1 MVKTLKR
8 KKQLKIRN
16 TKRSKRGGV
25 DEKLLSA
32 AELAARPPLNKISVS
47 ENMDKEKA
55 KHIRYKA
62 KHKILGHIPKL
73 ASKSFGKTDL
83 VKEVS
88 RNKAETSESKH
99 FQPEEISQFLR
110 NRWYAIEADA
120 LSQDRENAEKA
131 ALDADKAD
139 AQRVFVT
146 ALTKSIPNMSDEDID
161 KYLEIL
167 IKKPQKNDIDSLYW
181 QLKKYNPSL
190 LLQLKKEKEIRKNLT
205 AQVFNQLNI
214 LQDSESSDSESLVAP
229 SSNAATIP
237 LPHSRPPA
245 IEAETTARAR
255 KSKKKTK
262 KTKKEKRIVAREPRD
277 ENAQAIELDDTI
289 KKSDA
294 RKKRENMISNSYAA
308 KVLSK
313 RWIVEMEM
321 DMNMIPRD
329 KHYLVLGDLRE
340 SVVKELTG
348 GELKNW
354 IIILENMMVKRIIN
368 GWYRLRNG
376 RKINNI
382 DFGPTDK
389 EYTKQFLLKTK
400 NDLQSIINNILSKD
414 ANNVVFDNTTNQER
428 FVKTIKNLIRA
439 DKIRFVK
446 DIGDSSN
453 TQLKALS
460 LNLGTYMIELFNRAQ
475 KEEKEAKE
483 PINKYQDLLIG
494 LVKDDEIDMKTKIY
508 HLRSIVKDMTD
519 LELYSLKS
527 HSVFTRSNWLKLRNE
542 DKSLTA
548 PIGIELDKE
557 NRNRVVKDLIKFGWT
572 IDSINKYVLDDAVA
586 RQRQFNDQM
595 ARAAAERDE
604 DDDIYS

>member
-16 TKRSKRGGV
+16 TKRSKLGGV

-55 KHIRYKA
+55 KLIRYKA

-73 ASKSFGKTDL
+73 ASQNFGKTDL

-88 RNKAETSESKH
+88 RNKVETSENKH

-146 ALTKSIPNMSDEDID
+146 TLTKNIPNMSDEDID

-190 LLQLKKEKEIRKNLT
+190 LLQLKKEKELRKNLT

-214 LQDSESSDSESLVAP
+214 LQDSESSDAESLATPSSTETTFPLPVAP
-229 SSNAATIP
+229 ASAA
-237 LPHSRPPA
+237 RP
-245 IEAETTARAR
+245 
-255 KSKKKTK
+255 KKKKQKKTK
-262 KTKKEKRIVAREPRD
+262 KGKRVVPHVRRA

-354 IIILENMMVKRIIN
+354 IIILENMMVKRIII

-400 NDLQSIINNILSKD
+400 NDLQSIINNIVSKD

-475 KEEKEAKE
+475 KEEKEAE
-483 PINKYQDLLIG
+483 GPINKYQDLLIG

-572 IDSINKYVLDDAVA
+572 IDSINKYVLDIRDPTTA
-586 RQRQFNDQM
+586 DG
-595 ARAAAERDE
+595 DE

>member
-16 TKRSKRGGV
+16 TKRSKLGGV

-55 KHIRYKA
+55 KLIRYKA

-73 ASKSFGKTDL
+73 ASQNFGKTDL

-88 RNKAETSESKH
+88 RNKVETSENKY

-146 ALTKSIPNMSDEDID
+146 TLTKNIPNMSDEDID

-190 LLQLKKEKEIRKNLT
+190 LLQLKKEKELRKNLT

-214 LQDSESSDSESLVAP
+214 LQDSESSDAESLATPSSTVTTFPLPVAP
-229 SSNAATIP
+229 ASAA
-237 LPHSRPPA
+237 RP
-245 IEAETTARAR
+245 
-255 KSKKKTK
+255 KKKKQKKTK
-262 KTKKEKRIVAREPRD
+262 KGKRVVPHVRRV

-475 KEEKEAKE
+475 KEEKEAEE

-572 IDSINKYVLDDAVA
+572 IDSINKYVLDIRDPTTA
-586 RQRQFNDQM
+586 DG
-595 ARAAAERDE
+595 DE

>member
-16 TKRSKRGGV
+16 TKRSKLGGV

-55 KHIRYKA
+55 KLIRYKA

-73 ASKSFGKTDL
+73 ASQNFGKTDL

-88 RNKAETSESKH
+88 RNKVETSENKH

-120 LSQDRENAEKA
+120 LSQDREKAEKA

-146 ALTKSIPNMSDEDID
+146 TLTKNIPNMSDEDID

-190 LLQLKKEKEIRKNLT
+190 LLQLKKEKELRKNLT

-214 LQDSESSDSESLVAP
+214 LQDSESSDAESLATPSSTETTFPLPVAP
-229 SSNAATIP
+229 ASAA
-237 LPHSRPPA
+237 RP
-245 IEAETTARAR
+245 
-255 KSKKKTK
+255 KKKKQKKTK
-262 KTKKEKRIVAREPRD
+262 KGKRVVPHVRRV
-277 ENAQAIELDDTI
+277 ENAQRAIELDDTT

-294 RKKRENMISNSYAA
+294 RIKRENMISNSYAA

-329 KHYLVLGDLRE
+329 NHYLVLGDLRE
-340 SVVKELTG
+340 SVVKEVTG

-400 NDLQSIINNILSKD
+400 NDLQSIINNIVSKD

-475 KEEKEAKE
+475 KEEKEAEE
-483 PINKYQDLLIG
+483 PINKYRDLLIG
-494 LVKDDEIDMKTKIY
+494 IVKDDEIDMKTKIY
-508 HLRSIVKDMTD
+508 YLRSIVKDMTN
-519 LELYSLKS
+519 LELYSLKN
-527 HSVFTRSNWLKLRNE
+527 HSVFSRSNWLKLRNK

-557 NRNRVVKDLIKFGWT
+557 NRNRVVKDLLEFGWT
-572 IDSINKYVLDDAVA
+572 IDLINKYVLDIRDPTTA
-586 RQRQFNDQM
+586 DG
-595 ARAAAERDE
+595 DE

>member
-16 TKRSKRGGV
+16 TKRSKLGGV

-55 KHIRYKA
+55 KLIRYKA

-73 ASKSFGKTDL
+73 ASQNFGKTDL

-88 RNKAETSESKH
+88 RNKVETSENKH

-146 ALTKSIPNMSDEDID
+146 TLTKNIPNMSDEDID

-190 LLQLKKEKEIRKNLT
+190 LLQLKKEKELRKNLT

-214 LQDSESSDSESLVAP
+214 LQDSESSDAESLATPSSTETTFPLPVAP
-229 SSNAATIP
+229 ASAA
-237 LPHSRPPA
+237 RP
-245 IEAETTARAR
+245 
-255 KSKKKTK
+255 KKKKQKKTK
-262 KTKKEKRIVAREPRD
+262 KGKRVVPHVRSV

-400 NDLQSIINNILSKD
+400 NDLQSIINNIVSKD

-460 LNLGTYMIELFNRAQ
+460 LNLGTYMIKLFNRAQ
-475 KEEKEAKE
+475 KEEKEAE
-483 PINKYQDLLIG
+483 GPINKYQDLLIG

-572 IDSINKYVLDDAVA
+572 IDSINKYVLDIRDPTTA
-586 RQRQFNDQM
+586 DG
-595 ARAAAERDE
+595 DE